1 MIDIKFDPIRFA
13 RIVKANRELL
23 GLSQQ
28 QLADLIG
35 VHKTRIQG
43 YERGDLECGPRAE
56 VLIRMA
62 FIFSMS
68 IDALV
73 GR

>member
-1 MIDIKFDPIRFA
+1 MIDIRFDPMRFA
-13 RIVKANRELL
+13 RLVKANREQL

-28 QLADLIG
+28 ELADLIG

-56 VLIRMA
+56 VLIRMS
-62 FIFSMS
+62 FIFSVS
-68 IDALV
+68 IDDLI